1 MRKTMI
7 ILAAASAAAFATP
20 ALAAVNWT
28 QGTVTLERAA
38 ARDTLVVDGKTA
50 WRCDSTRCTGR
61 LSDAARA
68 APRVCREFAR
78 RVGTVVAFETGA
90 GAFDAEA
97 LGRCNAADQVQGR

>member
-1 MRKTMI
+1 MRKTIMI
-7 ILAAASAAAFATP
+7 LVAAAAAFATP
-20 ALAAVNWT
+20 ALTAVNWT

-50 WRCDSTRCTGR
+50 WRCDETRCTGR

-78 RVGTVVAFETGA
+78 RVGPVVAFETAA
-90 GAFDAEA
+90 GVFDAEA
-97 LGRCNAADQVQGR
+97 LGRCNAGQ